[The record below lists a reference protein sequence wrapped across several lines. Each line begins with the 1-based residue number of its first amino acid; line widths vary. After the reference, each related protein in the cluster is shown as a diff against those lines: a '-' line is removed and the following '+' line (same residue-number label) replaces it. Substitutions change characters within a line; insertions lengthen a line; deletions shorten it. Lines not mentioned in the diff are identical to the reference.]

1 MFRKN
6 YVPKLEISQE
16 FGTGRWFAYIPGGV
30 FTKAAFVR
38 RKDLLYEVT
47 RLREPEDATKFE
59 SLDSLM
65 EAIYYFAY
73 QNHLDTMKKKLTFNS
88 VKLST

>member
-16 FGTGRWFAYIPGGV
+16 FGTGKWFAYIPGDV
-30 FTKAAFVR
+30 FTRAAFVQ
-38 RKDLLYEVT
+38 RKDLSYEVCFYK
-47 RLREPEDATKFE
+47 EPEDATKFE

-73 QNHLDTMKKKLTFNS
+73 QKHLDLMKKKLTFNS
-88 VKLST
+88 VRLST

>member
-6 YVPKLEISQE
+6 YVPKLEIRQE
-16 FGTGRWFAYIPGGV
+16 FGTNKWFAFVPGDV
-30 FTKAAFVR
+30 FTTAAFVQ
-38 RKDLLYEVT
+38 RKDSTYQIDRWVD
-47 RLREPEDATKFE
+47 PEDAAKFE

-65 EAIYYFAY
+65 EAIYYFAL
-73 QNHLDTMKKKLTFNS
+73 QENLEQMKNRLTFNS